1 MKRARTGIA
10 WLACLGGSL
19 YDVPAYPGAPGA
31 DADACAP
38 TMANLAQDATLAG
51 AHGRYRLVLVT
62 RTGEQAFGVLVLVA
76 SPPGREVLGPASTP
90 LLGSLDIDLGE
101 VGARRIG
108 DPASTDPDAPGVLVL
123 EFDRGGTR
131 QVMLRIGSE
140 ANRVDQRL
148 FDGGHTVLRVQQ
160 IDADGFA
167 GTWESGLRSSL
178 AVGFFCATRLLRE
191 TPVPESSQTGG

>member
-1 MKRARTGIA
+1 MRARTGVA

-19 YDVPAYPGAPGA
+19 YDVPLYAGAPGA

-38 TMANLAQDATLAG
+38 TMANLTQDATLVG

-62 RTGEQAFGVLVLVA
+62 RTGEKAVGALVLVA
-76 SPPGREVLGPASTP
+76 SPAGREVLGPASTP

-178 AVGFFCATRLLRE
+178 AVGFFCATRPLRE
-191 TPVPESSQTGG
+191 TPVPESSRTGG

>member
-1 MKRARTGIA
+1 MRVRAGIA

-19 YDVPAYPGAPGA
+19 CDVPAYAGAPGA
-31 DADACAP
+31 DADTCVPAA
-38 TMANLAQDATLAG
+38 ATLAPENTLVG
-51 AHGRYRLVLVT
+51 AHGRYRLVLVA
-62 RTGEQAFGVLVLVA
+62 RTGEQAVGALVLVA

-108 DPASTDPDAPGVLVL
+108 DSSSADPDAPGVLVL
-123 EFDRGGTR
+123 EFDRDGTR

-148 FDGGHTVLRVQQ
+148 FDGGYTVLRVQQ
-160 IDADGFA
+160 IDAGGFA
-167 GTWESGLRSSL
+167 GTWESGVPSS
-178 AVGFFCATRLLRE
+178 VTTGHFCATRL
-191 TPVPESSQTGG
+191 

>member
-1 MKRARTGIA
+1 M
-10 WLACLGGSL
+10 SL
-19 YDVPAYPGAPGA
+19 SYGPAYAGASGA
-31 DADACAP
+31 DADPCRP
-38 TMANLAQDATLAG
+38 TAANLAPDATLVG
-51 AHGRYRLVLVT
+51 AHGRYRLVLVA
-62 RTGEQAFGVLVLVA
+62 RTGEQAAGVLVLVA

-90 LLGSLDIDLGE
+90 LQGSLDIDLGE

-148 FDGGHTVLRVQQ
+148 YDGAYTVLRVQQ

-167 GTWESGLRSSL
+167 GTWESGVRSSVT
-178 AVGFFCATRLLRE
+178 VGHFCATR
-191 TPVPESSQTGG
+191 P

>member
-1 MKRARTGIA
+1 MRARTGIA

-19 YDVPAYPGAPGA
+19 YHVPAYAGAPGA

-38 TMANLAQDATLAG
+38 TMANLAQDATLVG

-62 RTGEQAFGVLVLVA
+62 RTGEQAFGVLVLAA
-76 SPPGREVLGPASTP
+76 SPPGREVLGSASTP
-90 LLGSLDIDLGE
+90 LQGALDIDLGE

-123 EFDRGGTR
+123 EFDRRGTR

-148 FDGGHTVLRVQQ
+148 FDGGYTVLRVQQ
-160 IDADGFA
+160 IDAGGFA
-167 GTWESGLRSSL
+167 GTWESGVRSSV
-178 AVGFFCATRLLRE
+178 ATGHFCATRL
-191 TPVPESSQTGG
+191 